1 MKLILSGLLA
11 LTTLAPVRAQEKG
24 AWVQLDRDVQAVS
37 AKLTKLVIYEVR
49 DIAEL
54 MVEPTDASVERWYL
68 GGVRT
73 LRGFDYRA
81 SAPSEPDATANPLLS
96 EAQLLEGTT
105 TLAGV
110 IQANMEPAFDAT
122 TQSITVAAAGSL
134 AIVATSQQHAWLARV
149 LQLAKRT
156 TDLVQI
162 ETRWISGPRSSF
174 ERIGVKSTQA
184 VLTPA
189 ELAALLA
196 KLESGQ
202 PGADEFTQLRAPSVV
217 ARNLQRASIQTKNP
231 IAYVK
236 DWSVRT
242 VQPGSKEIAVPQ
254 IEEVADGEQLTL
266 RALRVEQDL
275 YRVHIDIEHS
285 TVKQPIRTTKV
296 ALPAAPGG
304 EVEVALPEV
313 DVVRMSADIKLASGA
328 AAVLVTLLDD
338 KHDLAL
344 IIKLSTVPNETPFP
358 APPTNK

>member
-24 AWVQLDRDVQAVS
+24 ALANLDRGVQAVN

-54 MVEPTDASVERWYL
+54 LVEPTDANDGRMFL
-68 GGVRT
+68 GGTRT
-73 LRGFDYRA
+73 LRGFDYRE
-81 SAPSEPDATANPLLS
+81 STPSEPDATGDPLLR
-96 EAQLLEGTT
+96 EARVLQGTT
-105 TLAGV
+105 TLASV
-110 IQANMEPAFDAT
+110 IEANMEPAFDAT
-122 TQSITVAAAGSL
+122 LQSITVAGAGSL
-134 AIVATSQQHAWLARV
+134 AIVATAQQHAWLARV
-149 LQLAKRT
+149 LQLAQRT

-174 ERIGVKSTQA
+174 ERLGIKSSQS

-189 ELAALLA
+189 ELATLLG
-196 KLESGQ
+196 KLEPGK
-202 PGADEFTQLRAPSVV
+202 PGADEFTQLRAPGLV
-217 ARNLQRASIQTKNP
+217 ARNLQRASIETKSP

-242 VQPGSKEIAVPQ
+242 VQPGSREIAVPQ
-254 IEEVADGEQLTL
+254 IEEVADGEQMSL
-266 RALRVEQDL
+266 RALRIDLDL

-296 ALPAAPGG
+296 PLPAAPGG

-313 DVVRMSADIKLASGA
+313 EIVRLSADVKLASGA
-328 AAVLVTLLDD
+328 AAVLVTPLDD

-344 IIKLSTVPNETPFP
+344 IIKLSSVLNQTPAEPVPER
-358 APPTNK
+358 K